1 MFALLMGIVG
11 AVIAAAIFSLIGA
24 LFLMLAAKLVAKVK
38 VGYGKAYGLTFIVF
52 VLAALSSLV
61 VMMVMGIDMMVPDPA
76 NQSPLA
82 THNIAGNVI
91 GFLIGAW
98 IYGTKIN
105 DNNGAPIGFGKGAAI
120 SLVLIAIGIAIGMIL
135 LSLMGGAMMAGA
147 GG

>member
-1 MFALLMGIVG
+1 MFALLIGLVG
-11 AVIAAAIFSLIGA
+11 ALIAAAIFSLIGA
-24 LFLMLAAKLVAKVK
+24 LFLMLAAKIVAKVK
-38 VGYGKAYGLTFIVF
+38 LGYGKAYGLTFIVF
-52 VLAALSSLV
+52 LLAAVASII
-61 VMMVMGIDMMVPDPA
+61 VMTVMGVDMMAQDPA

-105 DNNGAPIGFGKGAAI
+105 GENGQPIGFGKGAAI
-120 SLVLIAIGIAIGMIL
+120 SLVLIIIGIVIGLIL
-135 LSLMGGAMMAGA
+135 MTLMGGAMMAGA

>member
-1 MFALLMGIVG
+1 MLALLIGLVG
-11 AVIAAAIFSLIGA
+11 ALIGAAVFSLIGA

-52 VLAALSSLV
+52 LLAAVSSV
-61 VMMVMGIDMMVPDPA
+61 AVMIVMGIDMMAQDPA

-98 IYGTKIN
+98 IYGSKIS
-105 DNNGAPIGFGKGAAI
+105 DDSGPIGFGKGAAI

-135 LSLMGGAMMAGA
+135 MTLMGGAMMAGA

>member
-1 MFALLMGIVG
+1 MFALLMGLVG
-11 AVIAAAIFSLIGA
+11 ALIAAAIFSLIGA

-52 VLAALSSLV
+52 LLAAVSSIV
-61 VMMVMGIDMMVPDPA
+61 VMTVMGIDMMAQDPA

-98 IYGTKIN
+98 IYGTKISD
-105 DNNGAPIGFGKGAAI
+105 DNGPIGFGKGAAI

-135 LSLMGGAMMAGA
+135 MTLMGGAMMVGA

>member
-1 MFALLMGIVG
+1 MFALLMGLVG

-24 LFLMLAAKLVAKVK
+24 LFLMLAAKLVAKAK

-52 VLAALSSLV
+52 VLAAISSLV

-98 IYGTKIN
+98 IYGSKIS
-105 DNNGAPIGFGKGAAI
+105 DDSGPIGFGKGAAI
-120 SLVLIAIGIAIGMIL
+120 SLVLIAIGIGIGMIL
-135 LSLMGGAMMAGA
+135 MSLMGGAMMAGA